1 MKHWTIEVEG
11 TRTLVTL
18 YDTENEEEALVCFE
32 QEPSWLPL
40 RQQLME
46 VFIAADKP
54 VCDEGAKYR
63 IKPSLPEEIE
73 HFETVFKAAVA
84 AGNTDDKEKEGYVA
98 FLVPINDAEAL
109 GE

>member
-73 HFETVFKAAVA
+73 RFEAGFKAEVS
-84 AGNTDDKEKEGYVA
+84 AGQTVDKEKEGYVI
-98 FLVPINDAEAL
+98 FLIPIYDAEAL
-109 GE
+109 VE